1 MSNVLRVV
9 LIVIIAMVG
18 AFFFKVLYMN
28 STAPSP
34 VAAPVVD
41 KVRAAAAD
49 LPEGLLLRE
58 TDLTWKTVPHNS
70 APSGALVYTAD
81 GTTDFKGNVLRHAV
95 TAGTIILAA
104 DTLSPSSPGF
114 LAAALKP
121 GMRAV
126 SVGIDDVSGNAGL
139 IQPGDFVDLL
149 LTQQIDTKNT
159 ANVNNGHSFAAETV
173 VSRVRVLAVGSEYQR
188 PKSDSEANTRAR
200 TVTLEVMPET
210 AQVIA
215 VASRLGSLS
224 LALRSFAVSD
234 REPASGVTPA
244 IEHPLPP
251 VYAGDVSRALSAP
264 PSASSAARAPD
275 IMVYRGSDAP
285 VSSQSPAIDHSAEKA
300 AKAKDAEI
308 AQLTATQNASIAALN
323 SQVAATNKVAN
334 KIPNFGPNKLGY

>member
-9 LIVIIAMVG
+9 LIVIIATIG
-18 AFFFKVLYMN
+18 AFFFKVLYVN
-28 STAPSP
+28 STAPAP
-34 VAAPVVD
+34 AAAPAVD

-70 APSGALVYTAD
+70 APAGAIVYTTD

-95 TAGTIILAA
+95 TAGTVIVTA

-149 LTQQIDTKNT
+149 LTQQIDTKNA
-159 ANVNNGHSFAAETV
+159 ANVNTGHSFASETV

-234 REPASGVTPA
+234 REPASGATPE

-251 VYAGDVSRALSAP
+251 VYASEVSRALSPP
-264 PSASSAARAPD
+264 PSVTAAKNTD

-285 VSSQSPAIDHSAEKA
+285 VTSQSPAIDHSAEKA
-300 AKAKDAEI
+300 AKAQDA
-308 AQLTATQNASIAALN
+308 QNAQIAAADSARVAALN
-323 SQVAATNKVAN
+323 STAAAANKLAN
-334 KIPNFGPNKLGY
+334 KIPSFGPNKLGY